1 MNEDEKL
8 VTVEI
13 ERVRFRCFENWLCF
27 RCFENYVL
35 DVLKI
40 EN

>member
-13 ERVRFRCFENWLCF
+13 ECVRFQMFWKLIMF
-27 RCFENYVL
+27 
-35 DVLKI
+35 
-40 EN
+40 

>member
-13 ERVRFRCFENWLCF
+13 ERVRFQMFWKLIMF
-27 RCFENYVL
+27 
-35 DVLKI
+35 
-40 EN
+40 